1 MLSNYSNLA
10 LSGGAFKSIGLLG
23 AVKYLEEIDILKD
36 FKNYIGTSGGG
47 LILFF
52 LLIGYTSNEITNI
65 LKDEITYLSNFN
77 YENITDLYTEM
88 GIDNGDK
95 NENILRKYL
104 YSKTQMNSITFIEF
118 AKKFGYNLIITGANI
133 TKEKIDY
140 FSVDTFPEMDI
151 IQALLITSRIPIIY
165 KPIKFNDDLYLDG
178 GIYSNFPIEYFENH
192 HNDTLGICVNQNY
205 LKEYSNI
212 MNLFNNLIFSLM
224 NKLSYDNIRKNKDK
238 YNICEIKFTTNSSND
253 ISFSFD
259 NMTLD
264 VNPNIFEE
272 YTDFGYDKFKI
283 FYNTNKNN
291 IEI

>member
-36 FKNYIGTSGGG
+36 FKNYIGSSGGG

-65 LKDEITYLSNFN
+65 LKNEITYLTNFN

-118 AKKFGYNLIITGANI
+118 AKKFGFNLIITGANI

-140 FSVDTFPEMDI
+140 FSVDTFPDMDI

-238 YNICEIKFTTNSSND
+238 YNICEINFTTNSSND

-272 YTDFGYDKFKI
+272 YIDFGYDKFKT

>member
-36 FKNYIGTSGGG
+36 FKNYIGSSGGG

-65 LKDEITYLSNFN
+65 LKDEIKYLTNFN

-104 YSKTQMNSITFIEF
+104 YSKIQMNSITFIEF
-118 AKKFGYNLIITGANI
+118 AKKFGFNLIITGANI

-140 FSVDTFPEMDI
+140 FSVDTFPDMDI

-205 LKEYSNI
+205 LKKYSNI
-212 MNLFNNLIFSLM
+212 INLFNNIIFSLM
-224 NKLSYDNIRKNKDK
+224 NKLSYDNIIKNKDK
-238 YNICEIKFTTNSSND
+238 YNICEINFTTNSSND

-259 NMTLD
+259 KMLLD
-264 VNPNIFEE
+264 VNPDIFEE
-272 YTDFGYDKFKI
+272 YADFGYDKFKI
-283 FYNTNKNN
+283 FYSTNKNFN
-291 IEI
+291 KK